1 MPRLYFIK
9 SLKLEQQGSVD
20 EFQRTEC
27 RRCVESGKEKAN
39 SKLSHLAKLEC
50 VAFQNAVLGGSPQ
63 MITILHGWVEVDSI
77 HWIHCYGD
85 PTGFPLNNGE
95 EKRFWEKS

>member
-1 MPRLYFIK
+1 MSGVVNVGVANVAQSIK

-39 SKLSHLAKLEC
+39 SKLSHLAKVEC
-50 VAFQNAVLGGSPQ
+50 VAFQNAGQNPNFKLIFFCRAS
-63 MITILHGWVEVDSI
+63 IKEV
-77 HWIHCYGD
+77 GD
-85 PTGFPLNNGE
+85 WGYFGCICPPCPG
-95 EKRFWEKS
+95 